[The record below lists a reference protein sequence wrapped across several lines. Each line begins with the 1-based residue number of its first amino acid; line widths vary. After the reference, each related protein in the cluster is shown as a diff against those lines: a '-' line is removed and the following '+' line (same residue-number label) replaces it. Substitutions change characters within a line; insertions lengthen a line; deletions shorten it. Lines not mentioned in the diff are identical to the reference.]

1 MIPLIGYSDR
11 LSVAPGM
18 TINFQVSSSGQE
30 PYQAKLVRVICG
42 DPNPDSP
49 GIREEEIPASFSGSY
64 RSRSQPVYLGSYAT
78 IDDRGI
84 ISQLSS
90 FTFIANIWSS
100 TPEKGEQGIIC
111 KYNPNIEAGVAFIT
125 NVAGCLSVRVGDGQ
139 GNYTQV
145 STNQKLRPRTWY
157 RGWAAFD
164 SESHILSV
172 GQLNLESSHS
182 IDNQASN
189 SIKVEFRPQLKTNNA
204 LLIAGMGGMPVGKH
218 FNGKIEK
225 PSILNEAVD
234 RTTVGQ
240 IAVENSLDRIV
251 AAWEFSQDIEGT
263 RIIDLGTNKLQG
275 NLVNLPTR
283 GVKGSNWSGEEMC
296 WRHAPEQYG
305 AIHFHD
311 DDIYDCGWETDFS
324 FTVPQNMRSGVY
336 AARLQ
341 CGDAEDMIPFFVV
354 PKLGE
359 PQSEICVL
367 IPTFTYI
374 MYGNHARGNT
384 NEVYRQRVNDWQAR
398 PWTPDEN
405 PEYGLSTYNF
415 HTDGSGICYSSRL
428 RPLMNMRSG
437 FISIPEY
444 PGSGLRHFPA
454 DTHLFDCLEA
464 MGHKFDVITDED
476 LHKEGIKAIAP
487 YKVVLTTTHPEYHTK
502 QTLDA
507 LQSYISGGG
516 RLMYLGGNGFYW
528 RIAPHRD
535 LEGVYEVRRAEG
547 GIRAWAAEPGEYYH
561 SFDGSY
567 GGLWRNNNR
576 PPQKLVGVGFSAQ
589 GFMEGSF
596 YRRQIDVQYSRVAWI
611 FAGVEDEILGDFGL
625 IGGGAAGYELDR
637 LDYSL
642 GTPEEAIILA
652 SSEGHNQNF
661 ILVHE
666 EQLTHVSNRSGEP
679 ASKLIRADMIYY
691 ETPYGGAVFSVGS
704 ITFCGS
710 LSDNNYKNNISRI
723 TNNVLKQFLLDQK
736 SSKPQMY

>member
-18 TINFQVSSSGQE
+18 IINFKVSSSGKQ
-30 PYQAKLVRVICG
+30 PLQAKLVRVICG
-42 DPNPDSP
+42 DTNPNSL
-49 GIREEEIPASFSGSY
+49 GLKEEEIPASFSGSY
-64 RSRSQPVYLGSYAT
+64 PSRTQPVYLGSYAT
-78 IDDRGI
+78 IDDRGTI
-84 ISQLSS
+84 AQLSS
-90 FTFIANIWSS
+90 FTFIVTIWPS

-111 KYNPNIEAGVAFIT
+111 KYNPNIEAGVALIIDV
-125 NVAGCLSVRVGDGQ
+125 NSCLSVRVGDGQ
-139 GNYTQV
+139 GNSTQV
-145 STNQKLRPRTWY
+145 STNQKLRRHTWY

-164 SESHILSV
+164 SKSKILSV
-172 GQLNLESSHS
+172 GQLELESSHS
-182 IDNQASN
+182 IDNSPSN
-189 SIKVEFRPQLKTNNA
+189 SIQVEFIPQLKTNNA
-204 LLIAGMGGMPVGKH
+204 LLIAAMGGMPVCKH
-218 FNGKIEK
+218 FNGKIER
-225 PSILNEAVD
+225 PFILNEAFSLP
-234 RTTVGQ
+234 TIGQ
-240 IAVENSLDRIV
+240 IADTHSANNIV
-251 AAWEFSQDIEGT
+251 AAWDFSQDIEGT
-263 RIIDLGTNKLQG
+263 RIIDLGPNRLHG
-275 NLVNLPTR
+275 DLVNLPTR
-283 GVKGSNWSGEEMC
+283 GVKSSNWSGEEMC

-336 AARLQ
+336 AARLK
-341 CGDAEDMIPFFVV
+341 CGDAEEMIPFFVV
-354 PKLGE
+354 PKLGQ

-384 NEVYRQRVNDWQAR
+384 NEVYRQRVTDWKAR
-398 PWTPDEN
+398 PWTPDEH

-415 HTDGSGICYSSRL
+415 HSDGSGICYGSRL
-428 RPLMNMRSG
+428 RPIMNMRSG

-454 DTHLFDCLEA
+454 DTHLFDWLEA
-464 MGHKFDVITDED
+464 MGHNFDVITDED
-476 LHKEGIKAIAP
+476 LHLCGVKAIAP

-502 QTLDA
+502 KTLDA

-535 LEGVYEVRRAEG
+535 LEGVYEIRRAEG

-596 YRRQIDVQYSRVAWI
+596 YRRRIDVSNSKVAWI
-611 FAGVEDEILGDFGL
+611 FEGVEDEILGNFGL
-625 IGGGAAGYELDR
+625 IGGGAGGYELDR
-637 LDYSL
+637 VDYSL
-642 GTPEEAIILA
+642 GTPEDAIILA
-652 SSEGHNQNF
+652 SSEGHSQNF

-666 EQLTHVSNRSGEP
+666 EQLTHISNRSQEP
-679 ASKLIRADMIYY
+679 ASKLIRADMVYY
-691 ETPYGGAVFSVGS
+691 ETPCGGAVFSVGS

-710 LSDNNYKNNISRI
+710 LSYNNYKNNICQI
-723 TNNVLKQFLLDQK
+723 TNNVLKQFIK
-736 SSKPQMY
+736 RSI